1 MTIGPKNLPGPY
13 NLVRPKNLPGLKY
26 LMAGAVLALL
36 AGGVAAAESS
46 EAWIKGLR
54 EAPAAS
60 DVSYEGKSPSD
71 FKTMTVVNRQGQQL
85 AEVKHLLVDKNNK
98 AMALAVD
105 VDDSITRSREVVL
118 RLDEA
123 SIDADK
129 NQVVVSFDSATIK
142 ALPLW
147 QTIP

>member
-1 MTIGPKNLPGPY
+1 MTISPKNL
-13 NLVRPKNLPGLKY
+13 LGLRN
-26 LMAGAVLALL
+26 LMAGAILAML
-36 AGGVAAAESS
+36 AGGVAVADGSES
-46 EAWIKGLR
+46 WIDDLR

-60 DVSYEGKSPSD
+60 DVSYEGKSVND

-85 AEVKHLLVDKNNK
+85 AEVKHVLVDKDNQ
-98 AMALAVD
+98 ATALAVD
-105 VDDSITRSREVVL
+105 VDDSMSGSREVVL

-147 QTIP
+147 RTIP